1 MACGGGRLSPDRRLL
16 YTNSMRHRPR
26 TALIIAV
33 VCLTA
38 ALPSC
43 RPEDGE
49 QALRCLAYADT
60 YDEAALVLRVEKAAY
75 PILVEKLTAAQV
87 RLRREL
93 KERPLECLLAARRL
107 APGSPEAE
115 SAARLEAG
123 RLAELEAALLL
134 EAEELLVDPPEPRV
148 VDDEYERDL
157 ALVVVLGPEQRL
169 RMLLAGG
176 IDESSAARLAEYDV
190 ERRTEGLSWHEL
202 SARFSSA
209 LAEVASRAAAYRRV
223 NRRITVLLDEIK
235 DYRRRLGGRPNPF
248 APETPEE
255 SG

>member
-1 MACGGGRLSPDRRLL
+1 
-16 YTNSMRHRPR
+16 MRHRPR
-26 TALIIAV
+26 TALIIAA

-38 ALPSC
+38 ALPAC

-60 YDEAALVLRVEKAAY
+60 YEEAALVLRVEKAAY

-93 KERPLECLLAARRL
+93 EERPLECLLAARRL
-107 APGSPEAE
+107 VPESPDAE
-115 SAARLEAG
+115 NAARLEAE
-123 RLAELEAALLL
+123 RLTELEAALLL
-134 EAEELLVDPPEPRV
+134 EAEELLVDPPEPRF
-148 VDDEYERDL
+148 VDDQYERDL
-157 ALVVVLGPEQRL
+157 AFVVVLGPEQRL

-176 IDESSAARLAEYDV
+176 IDEGSAARLVEYDV

-209 LAEVASRAAAYRRV
+209 LVEEVARAAAYRRV
-223 NRRITVLLDEIK
+223 NRRITTLLDEIK
-235 DYRRRLGGRPNPF
+235 DYRRLLAERPNPF
-248 APETPEE
+248 LSAVLED
-255 SG
+255 